1 MENKKHISF
10 VNDVVPAYMLED
22 GNNTLLQIL
31 DYYYKHNQE
40 TGNYLHDGYHFLD
53 YLNSKD
59 VNNYKLYHQ
68 LLYRLLPTLTI
79 EQDELPEIL
88 TELFKFSKSFYNNK
102 GNIASYKHL
111 FGLLFKD
118 KNVEITH
125 TADYLLRSSDGVML
139 QENTILIKKNTTYGL
154 PIELLLGNKENVVIV
169 NANNTY
175 EQKIIINTIT
185 DIGNNTY
192 RLTFNE
198 KQQVFLNDD
207 DSYYITL
214 NSFDDLFK
222 EIEITD
228 TDLQDVMKKHTYF
241 PIYKQIGNKYKIIHG
256 GNGYQ
261 RDTVLTY
268 DLVSKYDPSH
278 IIKYADLPDS
288 LKRLQIVIS
297 DVDYNGTIK
306 KLDIKTMVHN
316 IITEFDEFDVIINT
330 HHEDDETKN
339 NDTRNI
345 AIIELQSGY
354 NQFERKQIKH
364 RSTLSTEYRLRDVNY
379 YHEYGY
385 TVNTKY
391 HSPNAIYNLIKDII
405 HPAGMQ
411 LVFNNNDTKDKIDVG
426 NQGMLYA
433 KSLHNRLSY
442 DDRMLLG
449 SLDKDKIATTKEI
462 IEKDLSK

>member
-10 VNDVVPAYMLED
+10 VNDIVPAYMLED

-31 DYYYKHNQE
+31 DFYYKFNQE
-40 TGNYLHDGYHFLD
+40 QGNYLHDGYHFLD
-53 YLNSKD
+53 YLDSKD
-59 VNNYKLYHQ
+59 INNYKLYHQ

-79 EQDELPEIL
+79 EKDDLPDIMK
-88 TELFKFSKSFYNNK
+88 ELFKFSKTFYNNK

-118 KNVEITH
+118 KNIEITH

-139 QENTILIKKNTTYGL
+139 QENSILIKKNTNYGL
-154 PIELLLGNKENVVIV
+154 PIELLLGNKENVIIV

-185 DIGNNTY
+185 ELSNNIY
-192 RLTFNE
+192 RITFNE
-198 KQQVFLNDD
+198 KQQVFLNND

-222 EIEITD
+222 EIDIKD
-228 TDLQDVMKKHTYF
+228 KDLQEVMKKHTYF
-241 PIYKQIGNKYKIIHG
+241 PIYKQLGCLYEIIHG

-261 RDTVLTY
+261 RETVLTY
-268 DLVSKYDPSH
+268 DLVSKYDPTH
-278 IIKYADLPDS
+278 IIKYVDLPDS
-288 LKRLQIVIS
+288 LKQLQIIVS

-316 IITEFDEFDVIINT
+316 IITEFDEFNIVVNT
-330 HHEDDETKN
+330 LHEDDVTKN
-339 NDTRNI
+339 NDIKNI
-345 AIIELQSGY
+345 AIIDLKSGY

-364 RSTLSTEYRLRDVNY
+364 RSTLSTEYRLRDVDF

-391 HSPNAIYNLIKDII
+391 HNPNAIYYLIKDII
-405 HPAGMQ
+405 QPAGMQ
-411 LVFNNNDTKDKIDVG
+411 LVFNNNESKDRIDVG

-442 DDRMLLG
+442 EERMLLG
-449 SLDKDKIATTKEI
+449 ALDKDKIMTTKEI
-462 IEKDLSK
+462 VEKDLSK

>member
-1 MENKKHISF
+1 MENKKDISF
-10 VNDVVPAYMLED
+10 VNDIVPAYMLED

-31 DYYYKHNQE
+31 DYYYKHNQDQ
-40 TGNYLHDGYHFLD
+40 GNYLHDGYSFLD
-53 YLNSKD
+53 YLDSKD

-79 EQDELPEIL
+79 DEKELPDLL
-88 TELFKFSKSFYNNK
+88 TQLFKFSKSFYNNK

-111 FGLLFKD
+111 FGILFKD
-118 KNVEITH
+118 KNIEIAH

-139 QENTILIKKNTTYGL
+139 QENSILVKKNTAYGL

-169 NANNTY
+169 NADNTFEY
-175 EQKIIINTIT
+175 KIIINTISE
-185 DIGNNTY
+185 IGNNTY
-192 RLTFNE
+192 RVTFNE
-198 KQQVFLNDD
+198 KKQVFLNDD

-214 NSFDDLFK
+214 NNFDDLFK
-222 EIEITD
+222 EIDIKD
-228 TDLQDVMKKHTYF
+228 KDLQEVMKQHTYF
-241 PIYKQIGNKYKIIHG
+241 PIYKQMGNTYKIVNG

-261 RDTVLTY
+261 RETVLTY

-278 IIKYADLPDS
+278 IIKYVDLPDS
-288 LKRLQIVIS
+288 LKQLQIIIS

-306 KLDIKTMVHN
+306 NLDIKTMVHN
-316 IITEFDEFDVIINT
+316 IITEFDEFNVIVNT
-330 HHEDDETKN
+330 IHEDDETKN
-339 NDTRNI
+339 YNPKNI
-345 AIIELQSGY
+345 AEIVLFSGY

-364 RSTLSTEYRLRDVNY
+364 RSTLSTEYRLRDVDY

-391 HSPNAIYNLIKDII
+391 HNPSAIYNLIKDII

-411 LVFNNNDTKDKIDVG
+411 LVFINNDTKDKIDVG

-442 DDRMLLG
+442 DERMLLG
-449 SLDKDKIATTKEI
+449 SLDKDKIVTTKEI